1 MEITRFQF
9 GTTKNNEAVE
19 GFRISNQNNYSMKV
33 INWGATLIS
42 FEAPDKNGQVEE
54 ITLGFKEFPKY
65 EQFSPYFG
73 STVGRVANRINSG
86 LFSMAGKKFQL
97 EKNQKGIHH
106 LHGGS
111 KGISKVIW
119 QIDSFLDKNQASV
132 ICHIVSPDGDEGY
145 PGNMDISVRYTL
157 TETNQLIIDYEA
169 KTDQLCPIN
178 LTNHTYWNLSGN
190 KKENVLNHDI
200 ELSCNHYLPV
210 DDTLIPTGEIRS
222 VEGTAWDF
230 RKLKKIGKEIE
241 SAGGYDHCYVKKREQ
256 GECISIAK
264 VAESN
269 SGRTM
274 TVSTT
279 EPGVQ
284 FYSGNFLSRLEDQ
297 GFNIYEGFCLETQFF
312 PDAVNHDNFPSILL
326 KPGEIYRQ
334 RTKHT
339 FGTGQ

>member
-1 MEITRFQF
+1 MEITHFQF
-9 GTTKNNEAVE
+9 GKTRSNHAVE

-54 ITLGFKEFPKY
+54 ITLGFEEFPKY

-119 QIDSFLDKNQASV
+119 EMDSFLEKNQASV
-132 ICHIVSPDGDEGY
+132 ICHIVSLDGDEGY

-222 VEGTAWDF
+222 VDGTAWDF
-230 RKLKKIGKEIE
+230 RQMKKIGKDIE

-264 VAESN
+264 VVENN

-284 FYSGNFLSRLEDQ
+284 FYSGNFLYRLEDQ
-297 GFNIYEGFCLETQFF
+297 GFGSYDGLCLEAQFF

-326 KPGEIYRQ
+326 KPDEIYHQ
-334 RTKHT
+334 KT
-339 FGTGQ
+339 FHDFIARH